1 MSPFPSDG
9 MTVMV
14 STVLP
19 SGREVL
25 IPAPRTEHAGEEGHF
40 GQSDGFTDVAFRL
53 EFKDLVD
60 TATEI
65 ALMLRASMEKIR
77 PQKATVELSIGVDA
91 KSGQLTAFFVEGG
104 ANGALKLTLEWGGLA
119 SEVA

>member
-1 MSPFPSDG
+1 
-9 MTVMV
+9 
-14 STVLP
+14 
-19 SGREVL
+19 
-25 IPAPRTEHAGEEGHF
+25 
-40 GQSDGFTDVAFRL
+40 
-53 EFKDLVD
+53 
-60 TATEI
+60 
-65 ALMLRASMEKIR
+65 MLRASMEKIR